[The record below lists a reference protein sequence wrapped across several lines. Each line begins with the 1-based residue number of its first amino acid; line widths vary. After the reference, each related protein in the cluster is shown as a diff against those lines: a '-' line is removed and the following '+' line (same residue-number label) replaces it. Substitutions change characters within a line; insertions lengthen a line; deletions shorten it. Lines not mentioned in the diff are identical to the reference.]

1 MDSVY
6 LFKRNQIMLQCVT
19 RQNKIDTILGNNKII
34 YKVLPGPAYLHMA
47 LFPKKKKKKST

>member
-1 MDSVY
+1 
-6 LFKRNQIMLQCVT
+6 MLQCVT

-47 LFPKKKKKKST
+47 LFPKKKKKSPPKDKIYNAAAWHD